1 MAGFFIA
8 LKKNLIKDGE
18 TVLINLGE
26 GANRA
31 PYFLEQMIYTS
42 RNVQNVDECEPHS
55 MDDFRTQLWNEVLR
69 D

>member
-8 LKKNLIKDGE
+8 LKKNLINDGE
-18 TVLINLGE
+18 TVLVNIGE

-42 RNVQNVDECEPHS
+42 RNVKKVEEW
-55 MDDFRTQLWNEVLR
+55 MTYRAQLWNEVLTR
-69 D
+69 LAR